1 MKIEQDFEV
10 YLSTWMQL
18 AEERLDAIEEKL
30 GVSSDFGRK
39 KTGEDNHYHQL
50 MLARMKIHSLEKD
63 KKSTNGYVVCE
74 HNLMLA
80 KRRIEVLE
88 GKLEEANKENQGL
101 SNQLKERWEQVDELM
116 QKVDEQ
122 TVQLS
127 RKHPE
132 TDHEM
137 MKIKLGEAK
146 NEIQRLR
153 SLLLAQEAATM
164 NQPEDAPPYK
174 SRGVM

>member
-30 GVSSDFGRK
+30 GCKRDFGRK

-50 MLARMKIHSLEKD
+50 MLARMKIHSLEKE
-63 KKSTNGYVVCE
+63 VIE
-74 HNLMLA
+74 
-80 KRRIEVLE
+80 RR
-88 GKLEEANKENQGL
+88 
-101 SNQLKERWEQVDELM
+101 EQVDELM

-164 NQPEDAPPYK
+164 NQPDGPPYK
-174 SRGVM
+174 SRGTM